1 MSEKN
6 KFQLSK
12 VEFRTASFPVFSEVV
27 QRQPWIYYG
36 ANNLLP
42 QYFIQLFDNC
52 AIHKAIVKSK
62 VNQILGDDIYSEDNP
77 DAVWQLINEDENIVD
92 VMRKCVLDYVI
103 YGGFALNVVWSRD
116 RKSIAEIFHL
126 DFSRVRSGK
135 INPDT
140 DKVDCYYY
148 SPYWEDT
155 KKYPP
160 QEFKAFSA
168 KEKDPVQIMYFK
180 IYQPGLTY
188 YPIPDWSAGQ
198 RSIEIDIEIKNFHMN
213 NLRQGMVP
221 SLWINYNNGIPGEE
235 EQRIL
240 VRALE
245 SQYGGTDN
253 AGQAI
258 VSFNES
264 KEQSPDIVQIPRN
277 DHDSYYQSLY
287 EDISRSILSSHRV
300 SSAELFGISTPGK
313 LGSRNEIIDHSEYF
327 RKMVIMPMQNEI
339 LPVFNKMLSL
349 FFGTKTT
356 LEIKPLSIYE
366 AVPLMDNSIPG
377 TDTSGAAKPAPP
389 IKQGANEVNRP
400 EGNYPNLNN

>member
-1 MSEKN
+1 MSEQK

-116 RKSIAEIFHL
+116 RKTIAEIFHL

-135 INPDT
+135 IDPDT

-160 QEFKAFSA
+160 QEFKAFSQ

-180 IYQPGLTY
+180 IYQPGLT
-188 YPIPDWSAGQ
+188 
-198 RSIEIDIEIKNFHMN
+198 
-213 NLRQGMVP
+213 
-221 SLWINYNNGIPGEE
+221 
-235 EQRIL
+235 
-240 VRALE
+240 
-245 SQYGGTDN
+245 
-253 AGQAI
+253 
-258 VSFNES
+258 
-264 KEQSPDIVQIPRN
+264 
-277 DHDSYYQSLY
+277 
-287 EDISRSILSSHRV
+287 
-300 SSAELFGISTPGK
+300 
-313 LGSRNEIIDHSEYF
+313 
-327 RKMVIMPMQNEI
+327 
-339 LPVFNKMLSL
+339 
-349 FFGTKTT
+349 
-356 LEIKPLSIYE
+356 
-366 AVPLMDNSIPG
+366 
-377 TDTSGAAKPAPP
+377 
-389 IKQGANEVNRP
+389 
-400 EGNYPNLNN
+400 